1 MISRRRFLTIL
12 GASVL
17 ASPAKAAWQGRALG
31 AEARLELSGAGAKE
45 ALHEVQAILT
55 RTEALFSL
63 HDPASALA
71 RLNRAGH
78 LAPMPPEMASL
89 FDLVDQVHDATRGAF
104 DPTVQPVWRALAEG
118 RPQKA
123 PIGWQ
128 HVSREG
134 QTIHLGQGQA
144 LTLNGIAQGWATDQ
158 VARCLRQRGFGDLL
172 VEVGEFTALGGPF
185 AVDIEDPA
193 HGRLATR
200 RLTDRAIATSSPR
213 ATLVRGAPH
222 IIGPE
227 GQPALW
233 STVSVEAPTATLADA
248 LSTAFC
254 LMPTAAITAA
264 CAAIDQPIRVTLIDA
279 AGNLSTL

>member
-17 ASPAKAAWQGRALG
+17 ASPAKAAWEGRALG
-31 AEARLELSGAGAKE
+31 AEARLELSGAGAEE
-45 ALHEVQAILT
+45 ALHEVQAILA
-55 RTEALFSL
+55 RVEALFSL

-71 RLNRAGH
+71 RLNRTGQ
-78 LAPMPPEMASL
+78 LTEMPPEMSGL
-89 FDLVDQVHDATRGAF
+89 FDLVDQVHRATQGAF
-104 DPTVQPVWRALAEG
+104 DPTVQPLWLALAEG
-118 RPQKA
+118 RASTA
-123 PIGWQ
+123 PIGWTQ
-128 HVSREG
+128 VKRDGKSIQIG
-134 QTIHLGQGQA
+134 PNQA
-144 LTLNGIAQGWATDQ
+144 LTLNGIAQGWATDE
-158 VARCLRQRGFGDLL
+158 VARCLRQRGFGNML
-172 VEVGEFTALGGPF
+172 VEVGEIAALDGPF

-193 HGRLATR
+193 QGRLATR

-222 IIGPE
+222 IIGPK
-227 GQPALW
+227 GQPPLW

-254 LMPTAAITAA
+254 LMPIAAITAA
-264 CAAIDQPIRVTLIDA
+264 CEAIAQPIRVTLIDA

>member
-17 ASPAKAAWQGRALG
+17 ASPARAAWQGRALG
-31 AEARLELSGAGAKE
+31 AEARLELSGAGAEE
-45 ALHEVQAILT
+45 ALREVQAILA

-63 HDPASALA
+63 HDPASTLA
-71 RLNRAGH
+71 RLNRSRH
-78 LAPMPPEMASL
+78 LTEMPPEMASL
-89 FDLVDQVHDATRGAF
+89 FDLVDQVYRATQGAF
-104 DPTVQPVWRALAEG
+104 DPTVQPIWLALAEG
-118 RPQKA
+118 RAPAA
-123 PIGWQ
+123 PIGWTQ
-128 HVSREG
+128 VKHDGKSI
-134 QTIHLGQGQA
+134 QLGPNQA
-144 LTLNGIAQGWATDQ
+144 LTLNGVAQGWATDQ
-158 VARCLRQRGFGDLL
+158 VAQCLHQRGFGNLL
-172 VEVGEFTALGGPF
+172 VEVGEIAALGGPF
-185 AVDIEDPA
+185 SVDIEDPA

-222 IIGPE
+222 IIGPK

-233 STVSVEAPTATLADA
+233 STVSVEAPTAALADA

-264 CAAIDQPIRVTLIDA
+264 CAAIAQPIRVTLIDA